1 MQVSDATTHV
11 KYYASHQ
18 MMITKLQT
26 FNDLKYTAGAE
37 QSLRILQLNM
47 ERLNWFL
54 GDIRIPKFNY
64 YVNFKTNQVT
74 VYSEYMFGTQMY
86 PDIACENKDI
96 IYDSMVNSD
105 QTWCYQEGINP
116 ANYKTYDELEAKRS
130 SMLMRTVKTKNYG
143 FKDYSLENFIIRGTK
158 PLGKDEP
165 HWNIAYVDLEAF
177 CECSNDDRKKAFK
190 TYESKIT

>member
-1 MQVSDATTHV
+1 MKVSDATTHV

-64 YVNFKTNQVT
+64 NVNFEKNQVKI
-74 VYSEYMFGTQMY
+74 YSEYMFGTQIY
-86 PDIACENKDI
+86 PKIAYENKDV

-105 QTWCYQEGINP
+105 QTWFYQEGINP
-116 ANYKTYDELEAKRS
+116 AKYKTYDELMTKRS
-130 SMLMRTVKTKNYG
+130 SMSMKTVKSKNYG
-143 FKDYSLENFIIRGTK
+143 FKDYSLENFIVRGTK

-177 CECSNDDRKKAFK
+177 CECTNDDRKIKFK
-190 TYESKIT
+190 FYEGEMI

>member
-1 MQVSDATTHV
+1 MKVNDATTHV

-64 YVNFKTNQVT
+64 NVNFEKNQVKI
-74 VYSEYMFGTQMY
+74 YSEYMFGTQIY
-86 PDIACENKDI
+86 PKIAYENKDV

-105 QTWCYQEGINP
+105 QTWFYQEGINP
-116 ANYKTYDELEAKRS
+116 AKYKTYDELMTERS
-130 SMLMRTVKTKNYG
+130 SMSMKTVKSKNYG
-143 FKDYSLENFIIRGTK
+143 FKDYSYENFIVRGTK

-165 HWNIAYVDLEAF
+165 HWDIAYVDLEAF
-177 CECSNDDRKKAFK
+177 CECTNDDRKKAFK
-190 TYESKIT
+190 IYEGSMT

>member
-1 MQVSDATTHV
+1 MKISDATTHV

-26 FNDLKYTAGAE
+26 FNDIKYTAGAE

-64 YVNFKTNQVT
+64 NVNFEKNQVT
-74 VYSEYMFGTQMY
+74 IYSEYMFGTQIH
-86 PDIACENKDI
+86 PLIANEFKDT
-96 IYDSMVNSD
+96 IYNNMVNSNK
-105 QTWCYQEGINP
+105 TWIYQEGIQLIRTL
-116 ANYKTYDELEAKRS
+116 KTE
-130 SMLMRTVKTKNYG
+130 NYG

-158 PLGKDEP
+158 PQAKDEP
-165 HWNIAYVDLEAF
+165 HWNIAYVDIEAF
-177 CECSNDDRKKAFK
+177 CECTEDDRKKAFK
-190 TYESKIT
+190 FYESQIK

>member
-1 MQVSDATTHV
+1 MKVNDATTHV

-26 FNDLKYTAGAE
+26 FNDAVYTQGAE
-37 QSLRILQLNM
+37 KSLRILQLNM

-64 YVNFKTNQVT
+64 NVNFEKNQVKI
-74 VYSEYMFGTQMY
+74 YSEYMFGTQIY
-86 PDIACENKDI
+86 PKIAYENKDV

-105 QTWCYQEGINP
+105 QTWFYQEGINP
-116 ANYKTYDELEAKRS
+116 AKYKTYDELMTERS
-130 SMLMRTVKTKNYG
+130 SMSMKTVKSKNYG
-143 FKDYSLENFIIRGTK
+143 FKDYSLENFIVRGTK

-165 HWNIAYVDLEAF
+165 HWDIAYVDLEAF
-177 CECSNDDRKKAFK
+177 CECTNDDRKKAFK
-190 TYESKIT
+190 IYEGSMT

>member
-1 MQVSDATTHV
+1 MKVNDATTHV

-26 FNDLKYTAGAE
+26 FNDAVYTRGAE
-37 QSLRILQLNM
+37 KSLRILQLNM

-64 YVNFKTNQVT
+64 NVNFEKNQVKI
-74 VYSEYMFGTQMY
+74 YSEYMFGTQIY
-86 PDIACENKDI
+86 PKIAYENKDV

-105 QTWCYQEGINP
+105 QTWFYQEGINP
-116 ANYKTYDELEAKRS
+116 AKYKTYDELMTERS
-130 SMLMRTVKTKNYG
+130 SMSMKTVKSKNYG
-143 FKDYSLENFIIRGTK
+143 FKDYSLENFIVRGTK

-165 HWNIAYVDLEAF
+165 HWDIAYVDLEAF
-177 CECSNDDRKKAFK
+177 CECTNDDRKKAFK
-190 TYESKIT
+190 FYESQIT

>member
-1 MQVSDATTHV
+1 MKVNDATTHV

-26 FNDLKYTAGAE
+26 FNDAVYTQGAE
-37 QSLRILQLNM
+37 KSLRILQLNM

-64 YVNFKTNQVT
+64 NVNFEKNQVT
-74 VYSEYMFGTQMY
+74 IYSEYMFGTQIY
-86 PDIACENKDI
+86 PKIAYENKDV

-105 QTWCYQEGINP
+105 QTWFYQEGINP
-116 ANYKTYDELEAKRS
+116 AKYKTYDELMTERS
-130 SMLMRTVKTKNYG
+130 SMSMKTVKSKNYG
-143 FKDYSLENFIIRGTK
+143 FKDYSLENFIVRGTK

-165 HWNIAYVDLEAF
+165 HWDIAYVDLEAF
-177 CECSNDDRKKAFK
+177 CECTNDDRKKAFK
-190 TYESKIT
+190 FYESQIT

>member
-64 YVNFKTNQVT
+64 NVNFEKNQVT
-74 VYSEYMFGTQMY
+74 IYSEYMFGTQIH
-86 PDIACENKDI
+86 PLIANEFKDT
-96 IYDSMVNSD
+96 IYNNMVNSNK
-105 QTWCYQEGINP
+105 TWIYQEGIQLIRTL
-116 ANYKTYDELEAKRS
+116 KTE
-130 SMLMRTVKTKNYG
+130 NYG

-158 PLGKDEP
+158 PQAKDEP
-165 HWNIAYVDLEAF
+165 HWNIAYVDIEAF
-177 CECSNDDRKKAFK
+177 CECTEDDRKKAFK
-190 TYESKIT
+190 FYESQIK

>member
-1 MQVSDATTHV
+1 MKVSDATTHV

-26 FNDLKYTAGAE
+26 FNDIKYTAGAE

-47 ERLNWFL
+47 ERFNWFL

-64 YVNFKTNQVT
+64 TVNFDKNQIT
-74 VYSEYMFGTQMY
+74 TYSEYMFGTQIY
-86 PDIACENKDI
+86 QKIAYENKDV

-105 QTWCYQEGINP
+105 QTWFYQEGINTKRVDWP
-116 ANYKTYDELEAKRS
+116 LHKRS
-130 SMLMRTVKTKNYG
+130 SMLMSTKKSKNYG

-177 CECSNDDRKKAFK
+177 CKCSNDDRKKAFK
-190 TYESKIT
+190 TYEGAIT

>member
-1 MQVSDATTHV
+1 MKVNQATTHV

-47 ERLNWFL
+47 ERFNWFL
-54 GDIRIPKFNY
+54 GDIRIPKFDY
-64 YVNFKTNQVT
+64 HVDFKTNQVT
-74 VYSEYMFGTQMY
+74 IYSEFMFGTQLY
-86 PDIACENKDI
+86 PNIAYPNKDV
-96 IYDSMVNSD
+96 IYDSMINSD
-105 QTWCYQEGINP
+105 QIWFYQEGINP
-116 ANYKTYDELEAKRS
+116 AKYKTYDELITKRS
-130 SMLMRTVKTKNYG
+130 SMSMKTVKSKNYG
-143 FKDYSLENFIIRGTK
+143 FKDYSLENFIMRGTK

-177 CECSNDDRKKAFK
+177 CECTNDDRKKAFK
-190 TYESKIT
+190 TYEEAIA

>member
-1 MQVSDATTHV
+1 MKVNDATTHV

-26 FNDLKYTAGAE
+26 FNDAVYTRGAE
-37 QSLRILQLNM
+37 KSLRILQLNM

-64 YVNFKTNQVT
+64 NVNFEKNQVKI
-74 VYSEYMFGTQMY
+74 YSEYMFGTQIY
-86 PDIACENKDI
+86 PKIAYENKDV

-105 QTWCYQEGINP
+105 QTWFYQEGINP
-116 ANYKTYDELEAKRS
+116 AKYKTYDELMTERS
-130 SMLMRTVKTKNYG
+130 SMSMKTVKSKNYG
-143 FKDYSLENFIIRGTK
+143 FKDYSLENFIVRGTK

-165 HWNIAYVDLEAF
+165 HWDIAYVDLEAF
-177 CECSNDDRKKAFK
+177 CECTNDDRKKAFK
-190 TYESKIT
+190 IYEGSMT